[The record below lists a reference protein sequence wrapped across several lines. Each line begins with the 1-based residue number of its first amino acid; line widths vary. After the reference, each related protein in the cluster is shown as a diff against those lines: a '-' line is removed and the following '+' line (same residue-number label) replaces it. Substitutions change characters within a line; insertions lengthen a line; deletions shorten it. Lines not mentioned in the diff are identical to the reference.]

1 MASLR
6 KKGKVWYVRV
16 RDESGRQREVKAGPD
31 KSVAN
36 QMKRD
41 LESKTQRIKAGVLD
55 PREADA
61 MDAERISYRSAR
73 RRLYPEPGSQGGLSP
88 ASQEHR
94 EASWL
99 VPGREQDQPA
109 VSTPP
114 LPGGLRP
121 EGPERRGTGRS
132 DCQALRDGMEKFFE
146 MGMEGSADPNGHAG

>member
-55 PREADA
+55 PREADCL
-61 MDAERISYRSAR
+61 DASRSPSMWPTTSRTWKPGEPVRII
-73 RRLYPEPGSQGGLSP
+73 
-88 ASQEHR
+88 
-94 EASWL
+94 
-99 VPGREQDQPA
+99 
-109 VSTPP
+109 
-114 LPGGLRP
+114 
-121 EGPERRGTGRS
+121 
-132 DCQALRDGMEKFFE
+132 
-146 MGMEGSADPNGHAG
+146 